1 MGMMRGDMGGAASV
15 LGTFK
20 RKLSVS
26 IVVFQLVSG
35 WQRAASSFLLASTRP
50 LGTLLALSRMKAN
63 GHFVGVI
70 PLCENMPSG
79 KALKP
84 GDVITARSGTTVEV

>member
-1 MGMMRGDMGGAASV
+1 LLSKKENSLPLQCILTCERLATGSFKLLIGIMRPV
-15 LGTFK
+15 
-20 RKLSVS
+20 
-26 IVVFQLVSG
+26 
-35 WQRAASSFLLASTRP
+35 
-50 LGTLLALSRMKAN
+50 GTLLALSRIKAN